1 MTTSIPDPPV
11 GMIRSMP
18 RVSSPTF
25 VGRATELARLRLALD
40 QASDC
45 RPGTRLITGEAGIG
59 KSRLVEEF
67 LDGARA
73 SGAQVLEG
81 DCLPLGEAGLAYA
94 PFVAALRPLVRSLEP
109 DRLDRL
115 VGPGRAELAHLLPD
129 LGPPP
134 ARADRPPDASL
145 SATTARARLF
155 EIMFGVLHR
164 LAEERPLV
172 LVLEDL
178 HWADA
183 STRDLLRFLVR
194 NARSE
199 PILVVA
205 TYRSDE
211 LHRRHP
217 LRPLLTELQRLESV
231 EIIELAAFDETEV
244 GAQMA
249 GIRGSA
255 AEPGLVATVLAR
267 SGGNP
272 FFAEELL
279 AAGAAGLVLPRSLR
293 DTLEDRIRQMSADAQ
308 QVVRVASVAGARVDH
323 RVLAAVVDLPADRL
337 GDGLRELIEHH
348 LLVATSPDQ
357 EPGYAFRH
365 ALVQEVVYGELL
377 PSERTQ
383 LHAAHATAIAGGADP
398 EGSGSAT
405 AAQVAHHWLMAHD
418 LERALP
424 AALSAARAA
433 AAGFAFAEAQSL
445 LERALELWP
454 KVGRDALPE
463 GLDRIAI
470 IEEAAEA
477 AAQAGDARR
486 SIDLVRS
493 ALAELDPRADPT
505 RSGVLQHRL
514 AWYLNEA
521 GDWQA
526 GVAAMERAVEL
537 IPIDPPTPE
546 RARVLADLAHSL
558 MVRGRYGES
567 LALGEAA
574 LAISRGVNARVAAAR
589 ARNVIGLDLAC
600 RSDFERAIP
609 VLRESHDA
617 AVGLGDPLAIF
628 LTAVG
633 LGWALDES
641 ARHVEALDLALLT
654 RDRIRHLGADARFG
668 GQLASKA
675 ARSLHDLG
683 RWDEA
688 ATLLDETIAAGT
700 THYAVRWLLSNRVRL
715 YAARGQLDQA
725 RAAVATYE
733 GLGERVIGPDPD
745 MMNLRRAE
753 LAIAAGEPSG
763 ARDLVRETLDKL
775 AEPELDSDAR
785 LLLLTG
791 LRAEAEE
798 ADASRAMGAKHRL
811 AAAIASARALEEQ
824 LQVHLARVTG
834 LAARP
839 ATIIGAD
846 RALAAALA
854 ARTVGRAEPD
864 AWEPAIAGRRDL
876 GRPHELALVLADA
889 AATYLDARRRKEAQI
904 AISEAHPI
912 AVALQATPLR
922 TRLESLARRARIA
935 LVGVDTLDDATERLG
950 LTRREREVLAL
961 VADGRSNRQI
971 GEQLYMAESTAGVH
985 VSNILAKLNVT
996 RRSEAAAVA
1005 HRMGLFSP
1013 G

>member
-1 MTTSIPDPPV
+1 
-11 GMIRSMP
+11 MIGSMP
-18 RVSSPTF
+18 RVSSPVF
-25 VGRATELARLRLALD
+25 VGRATDLARLDQALAL
-40 QASDC
+40 AITG

-67 LDGARA
+67 LGRARA
-73 SGAQVLEG
+73 AGALILEG
-81 DCLPLGEAGLAYA
+81 DCLPLGETGLAYA
-94 PFVAALRPLVRSLEP
+94 PFVAALRPLVRSLDA

-115 VGPGRAELAHLLPD
+115 IGSGRAELAHLLPD

-134 ARADRPPDASL
+134 ARAKRPPDASL

-194 NARSE
+194 NARTE

-231 EIIELAAFDETEV
+231 EVIELNAFGADELAA
-244 GAQMA
+244 QLA
-249 GIRGSA
+249 GIRGSPV
-255 AEPGLVATVLAR
+255 EPDLVETVLAR

-293 DTLEDRIRQMSADAQ
+293 DTLEDRVRQMSEDAQ
-308 QVVRVASVAGARVDH
+308 RVVRVASVAGARVDH
-323 RVLAAVVDLPADRL
+323 AVLAAVADLADDRL
-337 GDGLRELIEHH
+337 ADGLRELIEHH
-348 LLVATSPDQ
+348 LLVAASPDE
-357 EPGYAFRH
+357 EPAYAFRH
-365 ALVQEVVYGELL
+365 ALVQEVVYSELL

-383 LHAAHATAIAGGADP
+383 LHAAYATAIGGGAEP
-398 EGSGSAT
+398 AEASGSAT

-424 AALSAARAA
+424 AALAAARAA
-433 AAGFAFAEAQSL
+433 AGGFAFAEAQGL

-454 KVGRDALPE
+454 KVGRHALPE

-493 ALAELDPRADPT
+493 ALAELDPSGNPT

-526 GVAAMERAVEL
+526 GVMAMERAVEL

-558 MVRGRYGES
+558 MVRGRYGDS

-574 LAISRGVNARVAAAR
+574 LAISRAVNAQVAAAR
-589 ARNVIGLDLAC
+589 ALSVIGLDLAC

-609 VLRESHDA
+609 MLRESHES

-633 LGWALDES
+633 LGWALDEA
-641 ARHVEALDLALLT
+641 ARHAEALDLAQAT
-654 RDRIRHLGADARFG
+654 RERIRDLGAEARFG

-675 ARSLHDLG
+675 ARALHDLG

-688 ATLLDETIAAGT
+688 ATLIDETIGGGT
-700 THYAVRWLLSNRVRL
+700 THYAIRWLLSNRIRL
-715 YAARGQLDQA
+715 SIVRGQLDQA
-725 RAAVATYE
+725 RADLATYE

-745 MMNLRRAE
+745 MMHMRRAE
-753 LAIAAGEPSG
+753 LAIMAGEPAT
-763 ARDLVRETLDKL
+763 ARELIRETIDRL
-775 AEPELDSDAR
+775 AEPDLDNDAR

-791 LRAEAEE
+791 LRAEAEA
-798 ADASRAMGAKHRL
+798 ADAARATGAREAL
-811 AAAIASARALEEQ
+811 AVAIASAEDLADRLRAHLE
-824 LQVHLARVTG
+824 RVTG
-834 LAARP
+834 LTAHP
-839 ATIIGAD
+839 ASVISAD
-846 RALAAALA
+846 RALAAALV
-854 ARTVGRAEPD
+854 ARTAGSPD
-864 AWEPAIAGRRDL
+864 PAAWEAAVEARRDL
-876 GRPHELALVLADA
+876 GRPHELAVVLADA
-889 AATYLDARRRKEAQI
+889 AATLLDARRRKEAES
-904 AISEAHPI
+904 AITEAHAI
-912 AVALQATPLR
+912 AVALGAAPLR
-922 TRLESLARRARIA
+922 TRLESLARRARIR
-935 LVGVDTLDDATERLG
+935 LQGVESVDDAADRLG

-985 VSNILAKLNVT
+985 VSNILGKLGVT

>member
-1 MTTSIPDPPV
+1 MTTSIPDPVV
-11 GMIRSMP
+11 GIIASMS
-18 RVSSPTF
+18 RVSSPVF
-25 VGRATELARLRLALD
+25 VGRADELARLSGALET
-40 QASDC
+40 AAAGH
-45 RPGTRLITGEAGIG
+45 PGTRLITGEAGIG

-67 LDGARA
+67 LTQARA
-73 SGAQVLEG
+73 SDALVLEG
-81 DCLPLGEAGLAYA
+81 DCLPLGETGLAYA
-94 PFVAALRPLVRSLEP
+94 PFVAALRPLVRSLDP

-115 VGPGRAELAHLLPD
+115 IGPGRAELAHLLPD

-134 ARADRPPDASL
+134 TRSKRPPDASL

-194 NARSE
+194 NSRTE
-199 PILVVA
+199 RILVIA

-231 EIIELAAFDETEV
+231 EVIELAAFGVEEV
-244 GAQMA
+244 AAQLA
-249 GIRGSA
+249 GIRGA
-255 AEPGLVATVLAR
+255 PAEPDLVATVLAR

-293 DTLEDRIRQMSADAQ
+293 DTLEDRVRQMSADAQ
-308 QVVRVASVAGARVDH
+308 RVVRVASVAGARVDH
-323 RVLAAVVDLPADRL
+323 RVLAAVVDLGEDRL
-337 GDGLRELIEHH
+337 SDGLRELIEHH

-383 LHAAHATAIAGGADP
+383 LHAAYATVIARGGEA
-398 EGSGSAT
+398 SGTAV

-424 AALSAARAA
+424 AALAAARAA
-433 AAGFAFAEAQSL
+433 AAGFAFAEAQGL

-454 KVGRDALPE
+454 KVGRDSLPE

-493 ALAELDPRADPT
+493 ALAELVPRGDPT
-505 RSGVLQHRL
+505 RAGVLQHRL

-526 GVAAMERAVEL
+526 GVVAMDRAVEL

-558 MVRGRYGES
+558 MVRGRYGDS

-574 LAISRGVNARVAAAR
+574 LAISRAVNARVAEAR
-589 ARNVIGLDLAC
+589 ALNVIGLDLAC

-609 VLRESHDA
+609 VLRESHES

-633 LGWALDES
+633 LGWALDEA
-641 ARHVEALDLALLT
+641 ARHAEALDLAQVT

-675 ARSLHDLG
+675 ARALHDLG

-688 ATLLDETIAAGT
+688 ARLIDETISAGT
-700 THYAVRWLLSNRVRL
+700 THYAIRWLLSNRVRL
-715 YAARGQLDQA
+715 HVARGQLDQA
-725 RAAVATYE
+725 RADLATYE

-745 MMNLRRAE
+745 LMNLRRAE
-753 LAIAAGEPSG
+753 LAITAGEPAG
-763 ARDLVRETLDKL
+763 ARPLIRETFDRL
-775 AEPELDSDAR
+775 AEPDLDSDAR
-785 LLLLTG
+785 VLLLTG

-798 ADASRAMGAKHRL
+798 ADAARATGAKDRL
-811 AAAIASARALEEQ
+811 AVAITSAEDLADRLEVN
-824 LQVHLARVTG
+824 LQRVGG
-834 LAARP
+834 LVARP
-839 ATIIGAD
+839 APIIGAD
-846 RALAAALA
+846 RALAAALV
-854 ARTVGRAEPD
+854 ARTLGRADPG
-864 AWEPAIAGRRDL
+864 AWEGAVAGRRDV
-876 GRPHELALVLADA
+876 GRPHELAVVLADA
-889 AATYLDARRRKEAQI
+889 AAAFLDARRRKEAED
-904 AISEAHPI
+904 AITEAHGI
-912 AVALQATPLR
+912 ALALGAAPLR
-922 TRLESLARRARIA
+922 VRLESLARRARIS
-935 LVGVDTLDDATERLG
+935 LPGVDSQDDAADRLG

-985 VSNILAKLNVT
+985 VSHILAKLGVT

-1005 HRMGLFSP
+1005 HRMGLLSP

>member
-1 MTTSIPDPPV
+1 
-11 GMIRSMP
+11 MP

-25 VGRATELARLRLALD
+25 VGRANELTRLSQALE
-40 QASDC
+40 QTVAG

-67 LDGARA
+67 LGRARA
-73 SGAQVLEG
+73 SDVLVLEG
-81 DCLPLGEAGLAYA
+81 DCLPLGETGLAYA
-94 PFVAALRPLVRSLEP
+94 PFVAALRPLVRSLDPE
-109 DRLDRL
+109 RLDRL
-115 VGPGRAELAHLLPD
+115 VGPGRPELAHLLPD

-134 ARADRPPDASL
+134 ARAKRPPDASL
-145 SATTARARLF
+145 SAITARARLF

-194 NARSE
+194 NTRTE
-199 PILVVA
+199 PILIVA

-231 EIIELAAFDETEV
+231 EVIELGAFREDEVAA
-244 GAQMA
+244 QLA
-249 GIRGSA
+249 GIRGTP
-255 AEPGLVATVLAR
+255 AEPHLVATVLAR

-293 DTLEDRIRQMSADAQ
+293 DTLEDRVRQMSPDAQ

-323 RVLAAVVDLPADRL
+323 RVLDAVVELAEDRL
-337 GDGLRELIEHH
+337 AEGLRDLIEHH

-383 LHAAHATAIAGGADP
+383 LHAAYATALARGAETTD
-398 EGSGSAT
+398 GFGSAS

-424 AALSAARAA
+424 AALVAARAA
-433 AAGFAFAEAQSL
+433 AAGFAFAEAQGL

-454 KVGRDALPE
+454 KVGRDALPD
-463 GLDRIAI
+463 GLDRSAI

-493 ALAELDPRADPT
+493 ALAELDPRSDPT

-526 GVAAMERAVEL
+526 GVVAMERAVEL

-546 RARVLADLAHSL
+546 RARVLADVAHSL
-558 MVRGRYGES
+558 MVRGRYGDS

-574 LAISRGVNARVAAAR
+574 LAISRAVNAQVAAAR
-589 ARNVIGLDLAC
+589 ALNVIGLDLAC

-609 VLRESHDA
+609 ALRESHES
-617 AVGLGDPLAIF
+617 AVALGDPLAIF

-641 ARHVEALDLALLT
+641 ARHAEALDLARVT
-654 RDRIRHLGADARFG
+654 RDRMRHLGADARFG

-675 ARSLHDLG
+675 ARALHDLG

-688 ATLLDETIAAGT
+688 ATLIDETISAGT
-700 THYAVRWLLSNRVRL
+700 TQYAIRWLLSNRIRL
-715 YAARGQLDQA
+715 NIARGQLDQA
-725 RAAVATYE
+725 RADLATYE

-745 MMNLRRAE
+745 LMNLRRAE
-753 LAIAAGEPSG
+753 LAIVAGEPAA
-763 ARDLVRETLDKL
+763 ARALVRTILDKL
-775 AEPELDSDAR
+775 AEPDLDSDAR
-785 LLLLTG
+785 SLLLVG
-791 LRAEAEE
+791 LRAEAEA
-798 ADASRAMGAKHRL
+798 ADAARASGARDAL
-811 AAAIASARALEEQ
+811 AAAIAGARDLDDR
-824 LQVHLARVTG
+824 LQVHLERVTG
-834 LAARP
+834 LASRP
-839 ATIIGAD
+839 ASVIGAD
-846 RALAAALA
+846 RALAAALL
-854 ARTVGRAEPD
+854 ARTVGGAGPEV
-864 AWEPAIAGRRDL
+864 WEPAIAGRRDL
-876 GRPHELALVLADA
+876 GRPHELAVVLADA
-889 AATYLDARRRKEAQI
+889 AAALLDARMRKGAEG
-904 AISEAHPI
+904 AITEAHAI
-912 AVALQATPLR
+912 AVALGAAPLR

-935 LVGVDTLDDATERLG
+935 LEGVDTLDDAADRLG

-985 VSNILAKLNVT
+985 VSNILAKLGVT

-1005 HRMGLFSP
+1005 HRMGLFSA